1 MWLMEITDVG
11 ENDPRM
17 NAGILFLFSSVSS
30 VSVCF
35 SAAFLF
41 QQPKIHEPGKSL
53 LESGNIKASFR
64 V

>member
-41 QQPKIHEPGKSL
+41 QQPKIHEPGKSCAGVG
-53 LESGNIKASFR
+53 EHKSKF
-64 V
+64 